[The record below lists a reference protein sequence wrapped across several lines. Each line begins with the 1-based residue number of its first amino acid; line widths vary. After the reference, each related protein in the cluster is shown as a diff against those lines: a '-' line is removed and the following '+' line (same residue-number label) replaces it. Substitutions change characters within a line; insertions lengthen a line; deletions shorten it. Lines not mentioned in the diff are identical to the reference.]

1 MMILKVIFVQREE
14 RYQGQYGPEAM
25 ECMTEFDYEDNPE
38 YLNNKLKE
46 FQKNKEYDDI
56 VAANI
61 VDIKVDENK
70 ILDILFPSRKPI
82 DGVI

>member
-1 MMILKVIFVQREE
+1 MIILKVIFAQREE
-14 RYQGQYGPEAM
+14 RCQGQYALEAM
-25 ECMTEFDYEDNPE
+25 ECMTEFDYEVNPE
-38 YLNNKLKE
+38 YLNNKLEE